1 MRRISWVVFFS
12 AAMLLMACQE
22 KDTYSNKD
30 LTLEAFSAME
40 TPSFAIN
47 SHTIR
52 KHISHIQKAD
62 TGRLAVDKE
71 VRNYYR
77 HERPFLWIDR
87 HGIDQRA
94 DSLLYWIERVGETG
108 VDPAIYRLEKIKEDL
123 ARLRMLDLTEEQ
135 DINRVMARL
144 EYNLTRA
151 YLRYASCQH
160 FGYVNPAYTLN
171 HCAVKDSDSTHVT
184 YYHVFDVKMSHPN
197 EAFFTKA
204 YHKIIHDSVDLFLR
218 EIQPTGKM
226 YRKLVD
232 YLNTKQPTGD
242 ERRKVICSIER
253 CRWQTDDSPEKHDKY
268 VFVNIPSF
276 RLYAYGEDSVLTM
289 KVGCGKLKTRTPL
302 IHSTI
307 KRMDLNPKW
316 FVPKSIAKGIAHSY
330 GYMRRNNMYIYDR
343 KAGKLSPEHGSYSRI
358 MEGKQY
364 IVQEGGPGNSLG
376 RIIFRFDN
384 NHSVYL
390 HYTNTPWFFQQSVRT
405 VSHGCVRVEKPL
417 ELAVFLLKKKDQDLI
432 DRIKYSMEADLNPN
446 DNEPDEKPVVDR
458 KKLIGSVNVEPE
470 IPVFIGY
477 FTCYP
482 SPDGELQYYKDVY
495 GYDAAIWKEMKK
507 YLL

>member
-1 MRRISWVVFFS
+1 
-12 AAMLLMACQE
+12 
-22 KDTYSNKD
+22 
-30 LTLEAFSAME
+30 
-40 TPSFAIN
+40 
-47 SHTIR
+47 
-52 KHISHIQKAD
+52 
-62 TGRLAVDKE
+62 
-71 VRNYYR
+71 
-77 HERPFLWIDR
+77 
-87 HGIDQRA
+87 
-94 DSLLYWIERVGETG
+94 VGETG

>member
-232 YLNTKQPTGD
+232 YLNTKQPTG
-242 ERRKVICSIER
+242 
-253 CRWQTDDSPEKHDKY
+253 QH
-268 VFVNIPSF
+268 
-276 RLYAYGEDSVLTM
+276 
-289 KVGCGKLKTRTPL
+289 
-302 IHSTI
+302 
-307 KRMDLNPKW
+307 
-316 FVPKSIAKGIAHSY
+316 
-330 GYMRRNNMYIYDR
+330 
-343 KAGKLSPEHGSYSRI
+343 
-358 MEGKQY
+358 
-364 IVQEGGPGNSLG
+364 
-376 RIIFRFDN
+376 
-384 NHSVYL
+384 
-390 HYTNTPWFFQQSVRT
+390 
-405 VSHGCVRVEKPL
+405 
-417 ELAVFLLKKKDQDLI
+417 
-432 DRIKYSMEADLNPN
+432 
-446 DNEPDEKPVVDR
+446 
-458 KKLIGSVNVEPE
+458 
-470 IPVFIGY
+470 
-477 FTCYP
+477 
-482 SPDGELQYYKDVY
+482 
-495 GYDAAIWKEMKK
+495 
-507 YLL
+507 

>member
-1 MRRISWVVFFS
+1 MRRTVWVAFFS
-12 AAMLLMACQE
+12 AALILTGCEE

-52 KHISHIQKAD
+52 RHLSHIQKAD
-62 TGRLAVDKE
+62 TGRMAADRE
-71 VRNYYR
+71 VRSYYR
-77 HERPFLWIDR
+77 QERPFLWISR

-94 DSLLYWIERVGETG
+94 DSLIYWIERVGETG
-108 VDPAIYRLEKIKEDL
+108 IDPAIYRVETIKRDL
-123 ARLRMLDLTEEQ
+123 GRLRALNLTDEE

-151 YLRYASCQH
+151 YLRYACCQH
-160 FGYVNPAYTLN
+160 FGYVNPTYTLN
-171 HCAVKDSDSTHVT
+171 HCAVKDSDSTHIT
-184 YYHVFDVKMSHPN
+184 YYHVFDVKMSHPG
-197 EAFFTKA
+197 EAFYRQA
-204 YHKIIHDSVDLFLR
+204 YGKVSHDSVDLFLR
-218 EIQPTGKM
+218 DIQPRGKM
-226 YRKLVD
+226 YQRLVD
-232 YLNTKQPTGD
+232 HLNKQQPQGD

-253 CRWQTDDSPEKHDKY
+253 CRWQTEDSPGQHDKY

-289 KVGCGKLKTRTPL
+289 KIGCGKLNTRTPL

-316 FVPKSIAKGIAHSY
+316 FVPQSIAKGIAHST
-330 GYMRRNNMYIYDR
+330 GYLRRNNMYIYDR
-343 KAGKLSPEHGSYSRI
+343 KEGKLPPERASYSRI
-358 MEGKQY
+358 MEGRQY

-390 HYTNTPWFFQQSVRT
+390 HYTNTPWFFQKSERT
-405 VSHGCVRVEKPL
+405 VSHGCVRVERPL
-417 ELAVFLLKKKDQDLI
+417 ELAVFLLKKKDRDLI
-432 DRIKYSMEADLNPN
+432 ERIKYSMEADLSPS
-446 DNEPDEKPVVDR
+446 DDRPDDQPRIERR
-458 KKLIGSVNVEPE
+458 KLVNSVNVEPE

-482 SPDGELQYYKDVY
+482 SPDGELRYYKDVY
-495 GYDAAIWKEMKK
+495 GYDAAIWKEMKR

>member
-1 MRRISWVVFFS
+1 
-12 AAMLLMACQE
+12 MLLMACQE

-77 HERPFLWIDR
+77 QERPFLWIDR

-330 GYMRRNNMYIYDR
+330 GYMRRNNMYIYDLNDGEYIR
-343 KAGKLSPEHGSYSRI
+343 LRGVDFGEKGAKQFAITAAATGTATITLRLDSPKGDAIGTAVISKTGS
-358 MEGKQY
+358 
-364 IVQEGGPGNSLG
+364 
-376 RIIFRFDN
+376 
-384 NHSVYL
+384 
-390 HYTNTPWFFQQSVRT
+390 
-405 VSHGCVRVEKPL
+405 VEKYKPFT
-417 ELAVFLLKKKDQDLI
+417 AKVKNATGVHDLYI
-432 DRIKYSMEADLNPN
+432 CFDKTQGDVRLDWWTF
-446 DNEPDEKPVVDR
+446 R
-458 KKLIGSVNVEPE
+458 K
-470 IPVFIGY
+470 
-477 FTCYP
+477 
-482 SPDGELQYYKDVY
+482 
-495 GYDAAIWKEMKK
+495 
-507 YLL
+507 